1 MALAQK
7 PEEVARGIPWFIGM
21 IVVVII
27 VAVVVG
33 LRQKMKK

>member
-7 PEEVARGIPWFIGM
+7 PEEVARGIPWFVGM

-27 VAVVVG
+27 VAVVAG